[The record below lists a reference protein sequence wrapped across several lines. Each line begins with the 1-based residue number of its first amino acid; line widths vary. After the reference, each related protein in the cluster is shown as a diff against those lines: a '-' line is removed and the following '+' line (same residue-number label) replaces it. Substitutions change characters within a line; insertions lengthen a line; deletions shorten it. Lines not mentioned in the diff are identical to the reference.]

1 MVRNIPGGRNT
12 KYKISDFRNKSDMF
26 EKERDVIR
34 GRTET
39 AVSKEIGSIHLES
52 PLIRSVDFIPSV
64 IDRL

>member
-34 GRTET
+34 EKKNRN
-39 AVSKEIGSIHLES
+39 SCQ
-52 PLIRSVDFIPSV
+52 
-64 IDRL
+64 